1 MATENAGIEKIFDA
15 DVLVIGGGG
24 AALRAAVAA
33 YDAGAKTT
41 VVLKGQCGRSGAT
54 VSPDSAG
61 VAWQAA
67 DDCSGEEDSPEVH
80 FQNIIDAGLGMADP
94 RLARILAYEILERT
108 EELEN
113 WGLSFIPDPEGKKP
127 HYTGYSCFG
136 DQPRAHG
143 IANSGWGHAGD
154 IVRVLV
160 EQIKRRDIEVHE
172 DTFITDLIVQDGE
185 CVGALALGPD
195 GELVAYRAG
204 AVVVA
209 AGGARQMFPQEPGR
223 TRIDTTG
230 DGYAIAL
237 RAGAELTNME
247 FTQYMLHPVSP
258 FVVNVPGSFW
268 TLFPVLRNRHGE
280 DALAPYLPPG
290 ISREQ
295 VMVERTLHYPFS
307 SRDTS
312 RWLDVAIATEIREGR
327 GTAEGGLYLDFSQVD
342 LSTFQPSRPQHLP
355 EDYSRPIELP
365 ESFLQIRPAAHAI
378 NGGIWIDERA
388 ATTLRGLFA
397 VGEVAAGPH
406 GADRLGGGMV
416 TNCQVF
422 GERAGRFAGERALQA
437 GWRELTPECLELPL
451 ARLRGYGQGQR
462 DAEDVLGA
470 LQQATGAGLMVTRNE
485 RSLQTLV
492 DRIWELR
499 AEWLPQVTVD
509 DPRMLRRAVEVENSL
524 LTAVLMA
531 RAALMRRESRG
542 SHFREDYPRQDD
554 ENWRVNVIF
563 RQEDGDLRDET
574 KICFGINQR

>member
-1 MATENAGIEKIFDA
+1 
-15 DVLVIGGGG
+15 
-24 AALRAAVAA
+24 
-33 YDAGAKTT
+33 
-41 VVLKGQCGRSGAT
+41 

-67 DDCSGEEDSPEVH
+67 DDCSSQEDSPEVH
-80 FQNIIDAGLGMADP
+80 FQNIVDVGLGMADP

-108 EELEN
+108 EELES
-113 WGLSFIPDPEGKKP
+113 WGLRFIPDPGGNKP

-160 EQIKRRDIEVHE
+160 EQIKRWDIKAHE
-172 DTFITDLIVQDGE
+172 DTFITDLIVQGGE

-195 GELVAYRAG
+195 GQLVAYRAG

-223 TRIDTTG
+223 ARIDTTG

-247 FTQYMLHPVSP
+247 FTQYMLHPVPP
-258 FVVNVPGSFW
+258 FPVKVPGSFW
-268 TLFPVLRNRHGE
+268 SLFPVLRNRRGE
-280 DALAPYLPPG
+280 DALTPHLPPG
-290 ISREQ
+290 VSREQ
-295 VMVERTLHYPFS
+295 VMIERTLHYPFS

-327 GTAEGGLYLDFSQVD
+327 GTAAGGLYLDFSGVD
-342 LSTFQPSRPQHLP
+342 LRAFKPSRPQHLP
-355 EDYSRPIELP
+355 QDYSKPVELP
-365 ESFLQIRPAAHAI
+365 EGYLQIRPAAHAI
-378 NGGIWIDERA
+378 NGGIRIDEQAA
-388 ATTLRGLFA
+388 ATLPGLFA

-422 GERAGRFAGERALQA
+422 GSRAGRFAGEYALQA
-437 GWRELTPECLELPL
+437 GTRDIVPETLELPL
-451 ARLRGYGQGQR
+451 ARVRRYGRGER
-462 DAEDVLGA
+462 SAEAVLAA
-470 LQQATGAGLMVTRNE
+470 LQQATGANLMVTRNE
-485 RSLQTLV
+485 KSLQNLI
-492 DRIWELR
+492 DRIRELR
-499 AEWLPQVTVD
+499 AEWLPQVMVGD
-509 DPRMLRRAVEVENSL
+509 LAVLRRAIEVENSL
-524 LTAVLMA
+524 LTAELMT

-542 SHFREDYPRQDD
+542 SHFREDYPHRDD
-554 ENWRVNVIF
+554 ENWRVNIIF
-563 RQEDGDLRDET
+563 RQEHGELRAET
-574 KICFGINQR
+574 RGLEKDVCY